1 LPDGPILAIDTSS
14 DWVGVAVSD
23 HDRMVQENW
32 WSGREQ
38 TRQVLAVIDRLMR
51 ANHLNPMDLAAVV
64 VAIGPG
70 SFSGLRV
77 GIGITEGIEL
87 AAGCPVVPVNTFVAT
102 FASLEDQQYGIG
114 VIRAGRNRLVWAH
127 SSDVSQHRSGTIDD
141 LIATVEPDS
150 GIAVAGEINDD
161 EAERLR
167 VERGAVIHSAPA
179 RYRQAGALISAGRAL
194 LYAGGISAGAP
205 IQPTYLHPSAQ
216 QN

>member
-1 LPDGPILAIDTSS
+1 LPDGPLLAIDTSS

-23 HDRMVQENW
+23 HDRIVEENW

-51 ANHLNPMDLAAVV
+51 TIDLYPMDLAAVV

-77 GIGITEGIEL
+77 GIGIAEGIEL
-87 AAGCPVVPVNTFVAT
+87 AAGCPVVPVNTFVST
-102 FASLEDQQYGIG
+102 FASLGDQLQGFG

-141 LIATVEPDS
+141 LLAAVEPGS
-150 GIAVAGEINDD
+150 EIAVAGEINDD

-167 VERGAVIHSAPA
+167 IERGAIIRPAPA

-194 LYAGGISAGAP
+194 LDRGGISAGAP
-205 IQPTYLHPSAQ
+205 IQPIYLHPSAQ